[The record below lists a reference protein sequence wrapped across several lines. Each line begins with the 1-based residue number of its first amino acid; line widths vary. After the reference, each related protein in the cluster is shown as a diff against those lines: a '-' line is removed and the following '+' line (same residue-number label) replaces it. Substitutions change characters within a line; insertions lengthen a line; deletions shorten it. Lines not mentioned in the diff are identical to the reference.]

1 MRSFYVTS
9 FSIFFFFLKN
19 SCSLNSTIG
28 MLLILWFRNSISTE
42 FVVVLTEI
50 LGSIIYDLEQGQ

>member
-9 FSIFFFFLKN
+9 FSIFFFFLN